1 MTKNHPKTSLFR
13 HLFLVI
19 IFLNLSACAQQRTQQ
34 IENKHMQNQPAIQT
48 PVTTTTANKPI
59 TFNEHALDVVYY
71 SASDL
76 KVTYGK
82 IKIRDCEVI
91 RNCNK
96 PARAKTH
103 KDEKRFPGGILGLIA
118 FLGPLHV
125 QWKSQDGMKLSSTLN
140 LEEIFPGKVILHQEN
155 PDQLEETLPLITPPT
170 IVVEVNDRTLS
181 IYMYAYMG
189 VKTDEPGR
197 IRRGSRNYTL
207 AYQKTY

>member
-48 PVTTTTANKPI
+48 PVTATTANKLI
-59 TFNEHALDVVYY
+59 TFNEHALDTFCY
-71 SASDL
+71 SASEM
-76 KVTYGK
+76 KVRYGRFSTGGCK
-82 IKIRDCEVI
+82 KTG
-91 RNCNK
+91 
-96 PARAKTH
+96 RAKTP
-103 KDEKRFPGGILGLIA
+103 KDEKRFPGAPILGLPA
-118 FLGPLHV
+118 FLGPLDA
-125 QWKSQDGMKLSSTLN
+125 QWISKDGESLHAVLD
-140 LEEIFPGKVILHQEN
+140 LAEIFPGKVVLHQED
-155 PDQLEETLPLITPPT
+155 PAQLEETLPLITPPT